1 MTSRG
6 RSRFGAAA
14 ALALLPAAPALAKVE
29 RFQGQARLS
38 DGRLAYVEEHD
49 VRRDGERI
57 VDAETRYLSPDGR
70 LIARLRSDY
79 SRDPFAPEY
88 VFEDFRTGTAEA
100 VRWNEGSLEMSSN
113 GKSRLLSPP
122 EAVPVVA
129 GQGLDRFA
137 RSRLEDLARGAELR
151 VELALPS
158 RLDSYGFRLRA
169 AGEGRDDSAIRV
181 RIEPSSFLLRL
192 LAPSIEADYEPGT
205 GRLLRYRGV
214 SNLSGDQGETR
225 QVEILYRYADD
236 DSST

>member
-1 MTSRG
+1 MTSRDA
-6 RSRFGAAA
+6 SRLAAAA
-14 ALALLPAAPALAKVE
+14 ALALFPALPALASVE
-29 RFQGQARLS
+29 SFQGTARLS
-38 DGRLAYVEEHD
+38 DGRLAYSEEHD
-49 VRRDGERI
+49 VRRDGDRVVE
-57 VDAETRYLSPDGR
+57 AETRYFSPEGR

-100 VRWNEGSLEMSSN
+100 VRWQEGSLELSSN
-113 GKSRLLSPP
+113 GKSRRLPPP

-129 GQGLDRFA
+129 GQGLDRLA
-137 RSRLEDLARGAELR
+137 RARLEDLARGVEIR

-169 AGEGRDDSAIRV
+169 VGERRDDSAIRV
-181 RIEPSSFLLRL
+181 RIEPSSFVLRL
-192 LAPSIEADYEPGT
+192 LAPSIEADYQQGT

-214 SNLSGDQGETR
+214 SNLSGDEGETL

-236 DSST
+236 DSAT

>member
-1 MTSRG
+1 MTSVS
-6 RSRFGAAA
+6 RSRLAAAA
-14 ALALLPAAPALAKVE
+14 ALALLDAAPALASAE
-29 RFQGQARLS
+29 SFRGTARLS
-38 DGRLAYVEEHD
+38 GGRIAYVEEHD

-57 VDAETRYLSPDGR
+57 VEAETRYFSPEGR

-100 VRWNEGSLEMSSN
+100 VRWNEGSLELSSN
-113 GKSRLLSPP
+113 GRSRLLSRP
-122 EAVPVVA
+122 EAVPMVA
-129 GQGLDRFA
+129 GQGLDRFV
-137 RSRLEDLARGAELR
+137 RSRLEDLARGVEVR

-214 SNLSGDQGETR
+214 SNLSGDQGETL
-225 QVEILYRYADD
+225 QVEIVYRYADD